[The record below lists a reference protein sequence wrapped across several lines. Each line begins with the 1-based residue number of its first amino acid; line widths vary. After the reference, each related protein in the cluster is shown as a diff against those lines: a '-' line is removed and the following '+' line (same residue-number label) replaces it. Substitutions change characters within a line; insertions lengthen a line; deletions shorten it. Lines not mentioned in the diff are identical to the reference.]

1 MGEIKQLPKNVAN
14 QISAGEVVERPAS
27 IVKELIENSIDA
39 GAENIEIKIK
49 EGGRELIK
57 VKDDGHGIL
66 TEDIEPAFNRYATS
80 KIKEIDDLY
89 SLYSLGF
96 RGEALASISSVA
108 EVEMLSR
115 HKSEESGTKIKIKGG
130 DVINKKPHAST
141 IGTDVSVKNLFYN
154 TPARY
159 KYLKTTTTEFSH
171 ISRIVS
177 AEAVA
182 SSEISFK
189 LFHNGRRILFT
200 PGNGDLK
207 DTIFSV
213 FGEEIADNLLPVDI
227 EDRYIKLSGYIARPE
242 YTRSSR
248 SHELFFANGRPI
260 YNNITAKAVEKA
272 YSHLIDPGRKPIVF
286 LFIKV
291 NPILVDVNVHPA
303 KRKVKFS
310 RNQIIYDVIA
320 KGIRRTLKESDPTT
334 RIKLEQN
341 AKRRNAENAEKAN
354 NEENNSTINSSSK
367 AEKDEAEL
375 YSEKDLFTGS
385 DSSQRSNNPAYPRKS
400 IGDKERSDKNNK
412 PGQISNNK
420 NGSASSGKRKSS
432 NYNKNNYRRNN
443 NYRSGNNLT
452 FNNDFNPTK
461 SDSTAEEDKIFNVDE
476 ELKAGISEEVNK
488 EYSLEDTNAVEDSFK
503 FLGQIFNSYLLIETS
518 EGLKIIDQHNA
529 HERILFEKFS
539 QEFNEK
545 NNSVQSLL
553 IPVKIELSP
562 EEREIVRQYKDS
574 FNDLGIDFSDFGG
587 NTILVQEVPV
597 LLKNKPTRNIIE
609 EMIAELSEQ
618 GKALTAAEVEQN
630 MIEYLACRTA
640 VKAGKP
646 LNRRE
651 SVKLIM
657 DLFNTENP
665 YRCPHSRP
673 VMINISRDEIEKGIG
688 RK

>member
-66 TEDIEPAFNRYATS
+66 AEDIEPAFNRYATS

-130 DVINKKPHAST
+130 EVINKKPHAST
-141 IGTDVSVKNLFYN
+141 VGTDVSVKNLFYN

-159 KYLKTTTTEFSH
+159 KYLKTKTTEFSH

-189 LFHNGRRILFT
+189 LFHNGNRILFT

-207 DTIFSV
+207 DTIFAV

-341 AKRRNAENAEKAN
+341 AKRKASEKN
-354 NEENNSTINSSSK
+354 DKNGGNDSYKNTSSK
-367 AEKDEAEL
+367 AEKDEGEL

-385 DSSQRSNNPAYPRKS
+385 DSSQQRNDRAYPRKS
-400 IGDKERSDKNNK
+400 IADEESFDKDNK
-412 PGQISNNK
+412 AGQSAQNK
-420 NGSASSGKRKSS
+420 SSSAPRGKRKSR
-432 NYNKNNYRRNN
+432 NYTNKNYRRNN
-443 NYRSGNNLT
+443 NYHSKDN
-452 FNNDFNPTK
+452 FASNNDFNASQ
-461 SDSTAEEDKIFNVDE
+461 SDNTAEENKVFNVDQ

-539 QEFNEK
+539 LEFNEK

-651 SVKLIM
+651 SIKLIM